1 MVVAI
6 EKGFVVVYVMSWIS
20 ADNVSFKELVEHTI
34 KRLYTMLMKV
44 MYSPPLPLLL
54 SGSGR

>member
-1 MVVAI
+1 VVAI

-20 ADNVSFKELVEHTI
+20 ADNVSFKELVEHII